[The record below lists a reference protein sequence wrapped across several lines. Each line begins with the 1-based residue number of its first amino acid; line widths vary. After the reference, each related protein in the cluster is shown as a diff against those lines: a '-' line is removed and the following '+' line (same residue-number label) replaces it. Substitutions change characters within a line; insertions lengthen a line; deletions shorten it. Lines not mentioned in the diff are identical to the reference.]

1 MAGGIAVAVL
11 AAVSLVRSAD
21 MDDLRQRDA
30 AVQAQIA
37 MEIQERKDLAEE
49 VRGIRDLQ
57 QRNTAKIEWLEKE
70 LEK

>member
-37 MEIQERKDLAEE
+37 MEIQERKDLAEQ
-49 VRGIRDLQ
+49 VRYIRDLQ
-57 QRNTAKIEWLEKE
+57 QRNTAKIERLEKE